1 MCRMTSYYG
10 ALMWLGVVGRRG
22 CWLPV
27 GLPALANR
35 EKPSRLADSRGQ
47 ETAGLAFTRFP
58 GM

>member
-1 MCRMTSYYG
+1 
-10 ALMWLGVVGRRG
+10 MWLGVVGRRG